1 MNRLIIQAFS
11 TAAAAAI
18 SFSAVAQ
25 AQPSEMA
32 ANDFYMKQIG
42 ADVAWSRGY
51 TGKGIRIGIVD
62 TGADLANKD
71 LKNIILAKSPYYTTM
86 RDVTNGHGTQMISI
100 AAGTKNGTGMVGVA
114 YDANV
119 IAYAGGYGGMLVT
132 NDVINGV
139 KWNADNKADVINLSL
154 GMTLVNTSFSSYYTD
169 AGNGNYV
176 RKSGADGY
184 SSTAMLPALQY
195 ATSKGSVIVMA
206 AGNDGNPVPTSPAN
220 LAVKTD
226 VYGNLVL
233 GGRAV
238 IVGAVDKNNVIASFS
253 NRAGNIC
260 QTMVKGVCQD
270 KVQIKDYFLVAP
282 GGNLVWTASANSTT
296 GAMSQGMGTSE
307 ATAFVSGGVAVIKQA
322 WPTLKP
328 EQIVQ
333 ILLKTATDLGAVGV
347 DSVYGNGLM
356 NLNAATKP
364 IGSLTLAKMTNVTAS
379 QIASGP
385 VTLSSTGL
393 SGGILNK
400 QSFSSS
406 TVMQNAQ
413 AVDSMGR
420 NFSVNMTAG
429 MNNTLGYYSPATAY
443 SSLSEQPLNYVDF
456 GYNGPIGAM
465 YNSSNMSGA
474 RFGHQFSEVYVGLE
488 FGAAKERNALLG
500 SHGAG
505 ALALGD
511 STTTWNAVH
520 LSKQV
525 SENNTLF
532 GSIAQGRTNT
542 TSANDSMLN
551 GFSQLV
557 TQSWSLGMSHS
568 GVIDN
573 KDSVSFQV
581 TELPRI
587 TKGTVNVSGVT
598 GFKMSDVTDNGANAT
613 PINSVEKVSLVSDYR
628 QYASTVGY
636 TRSFSSTSK
645 LSVNLTVQ
653 SDNAGSDFKKS
664 SRVSFVQY
672 F

>member
-86 RDVTNGHGTQMISI
+86 RDVDNGHGTQMISI

-119 IAYAGGYGGMLVT
+119 IAYAGGYGGLLLST
-132 NDVINGV
+132 DVNNGI

-154 GMTLVNTSFSSYYTD
+154 GMTLANTSFSSYYTD
-169 AGNGNYV
+169 AGNGTYI

-270 KVQIKDYFLVAP
+270 NVQIKDYYLVAP

-307 ATAFVSGGVAVIKQA
+307 ATAFVSGSVAVLKQA
-322 WPTLKP
+322 FPTLKP

-333 ILLKTATDLGAVGV
+333 ILLKTATDLGAKGV
-347 DSVYGNGLM
+347 DAVYGNGLV
-356 NLNAATKP
+356 NLNAATSP
-364 IGSLTLAKMTNVTAS
+364 TGALTLAKISAT
-379 QIASGP
+379 P
-385 VTLSSTGL
+385 SSTIATSSVSLTTTGMT
-393 SGGILNK
+393 GGILTK
-400 QSFSSS
+400 QSISQMAP
-406 TVMQNAQ
+406 VQ
-413 AVDSMGR
+413 AVDILGK
-420 NFSVNMTAG
+420 NYAINMSGGVTNRM
-429 MNNTLGYYSPATAY
+429 MNYVPATPY
-443 SSLSEQPLNYVDF
+443 SVLSQGKLNYVDL
-456 GYNGPIGAM
+456 GTSGPIGM
-465 YNSSNMSGA
+465 LYSSPNMSGVK
-474 RFGHQFSEVYVGLE
+474 FGHQFDGYYIGFEN
-488 FGAAKERNALLG
+488 GAALETNAVLG
-500 SHGAG
+500 SQGSG
-505 ALALGD
+505 ALALGNSATKFKAIHLAKDVTD
-511 STTTWNAVH
+511 ST
-520 LSKQV
+520 Q
-525 SENNTLF
+525 LF
-532 GSIAQGRTNT
+532 GSVAQGRTNA
-542 TSANDSMLN
+542 TSGADSIIT
-551 GFSQLV
+551 GFSEVV
-557 TQSWSLGMSHS
+557 TQSLTVGMKHT
-568 GVIDN
+568 GVFTDS
-573 KDSVSFQV
+573 KDAFTFQVSEIPHVIAGYAKTSSVSGFQYSN
-581 TELPRI
+581 I
-587 TKGTVNVSGVT
+587 TDEGAIATPTVSNTNVS
-598 GFKMSDVTDNGANAT
+598 
-613 PINSVEKVSLVSDYR
+613 LRSDYR
-628 QYASTVGY
+628 QYAT
-636 TRSFSSTSK
+636 SFNYSA
-645 LSVNLTVQ
+645 NLTSMSKMSATLVIQ
-653 SDNAGSDFKKS
+653 TDNAGTKS
-664 SRVSFVQY
+664 VMPYGQVAYSQRF
-672 F
+672 